1 MDEVVEEFLV
11 ESYENLDRIDADL
24 LALEAEPGRPD
35 LLASVFRGIH
45 TIKGTCG
52 FLGYGKLE
60 QVAHAGESLLSK
72 LRDGELH
79 LNADLTS
86 ALLRMVDAVRLMLAS
101 VEANG
106 TDGDGNWSELLAAL
120 EELQQAERPEAGDP
134 PVEEP
139 AALQI
144 VDLQIVDLQIVDAE
158 TVEAETVEA
167 ETVRA
172 ETVEAQPSPELL
184 GEILVSD
191 HGVTSDAVE
200 LAGMAQQLG
209 DERRIG
215 EVLVGEGVA
224 SQAQVDEALETQR
237 EQRSAVADS
246 SIRVDVSLLDD
257 LMNLVSELVLARN
270 QILQD
275 ASGRDAQAVATF
287 QRLNL
292 ITTELQEAV
301 MRTRMQP
308 IGTVWNKFPRV
319 VRDLAVTCGKQ
330 VRVEME
336 GEQTELD
343 KSIVEAIRDPL
354 THIIRNSVDHG
365 IEAPDVRL
373 AVGKPPEGR
382 LWLRAFHGSGQ
393 VNIEIADDGAGVN
406 LDRVRAKAV
415 ERGLV
420 TEALSHE
427 LTDREIVNLIFA
439 PGFST
444 AETVTNVSGRG
455 VGMDVVKTNI
465 EKIGGSVDIHAEQGH
480 GTTVKVKIPL
490 TLAIIPALII
500 TSAGQRYA
508 IPQVNLV
515 ELVRLQSDEARGA
528 VEEIHGTPVYRLR
541 GKLLPLVH
549 LNSELGQPDS
559 RPEGS
564 PISIVVLNVD
574 DHTFGLVVDE
584 VNDTEEIVVKALGAH
599 VKSIRAFAG
608 ATIMG
613 DGRVALIL
621 DILGLARQAQVVSEQ
636 RGERSNQ
643 LVDEE
648 AAGERTEQSFL
659 LVASYAEDRRL
670 AIPLDTVARLEEFDG
685 DKVELAGSRPV
696 IRYGDRILPLVD
708 LTGLVGGTER
718 PMRGRS
724 RLHVVVHG
732 EGGASVGLVVDKL
745 VDIVEESVEVEPQA
759 GAEGQPLVGAAVMRG
774 GITDVI
780 DMEQV
785 AAVARP
791 HHGGPGTG
799 AA

>member
-24 LALEAEPGRPD
+24 LALEGEPGRPD

-52 FLGYGKLE
+52 FLGYTRLE
-60 QVAHAGESLLSK
+60 QVAHAGESLLSR
-72 LRDGELH
+72 LRDGALA
-79 LNADLTS
+79 LTPDLTS
-86 ALLRMVDAVRLMLAS
+86 GLLQMVDAVRLMLAS

-106 TDGDGNWSELLAAL
+106 TDGDGDWSDLLERL
-120 EELQQAERPEAGDP
+120 EQLQATSPPDP
-134 PVEEP
+134 PAPPAPEP
-139 AALQI
+139 EPPAPLTDPGSGAAE
-144 VDLQIVDLQIVDAE
+144 D
-158 TVEAETVEA
+158 
-167 ETVRA
+167 R
-172 ETVEAQPSPELL
+172 L
-184 GEILVSD
+184 GDILVGRL
-191 HGVTSDAVE
+191 GVTPDAVE
-200 LAGMAQQLG
+200 LAGMAQRLG
-209 DERRIG
+209 DDRRIG
-215 EVLVGEGVA
+215 ELLVETGAA
-224 SQAQVDEALETQR
+224 SEDQVDEALRMQR
-237 EQRSAVADS
+237 EQRSSVADS

-275 ASGRDAQAVATF
+275 ASGRDSHAAGTF

-308 IGTVWNKFPRV
+308 IGTVWSKFPRV
-319 VRDLAVTCGKQ
+319 VRDLSVTCGKQ

-365 IEAPDVRL
+365 VEPPDVR
-373 AVGKPPEGR
+373 AAAGKPAEGR
-382 LWLRAFHGSGQ
+382 LWLRAFHESGQ
-393 VNIEIADDGAGVN
+393 VNIEIADDGAGVDV
-406 LDRVRAKAV
+406 DRVRAKAV

-420 TEALSHE
+420 SEAHSRQLSE
-427 LTDREIVNLIFA
+427 REIVNLIFA

-444 AETVTNVSGRG
+444 ADTVTNVSGRG

-465 EKIGGSVDIHAEQGH
+465 EKIGGSVDIQAERGI

-490 TLAIIPALII
+490 TLAIIPALMI

-515 ELVRLQSDEARGA
+515 ELVRLHSDEVGDA

-549 LNSELGQPDS
+549 LNSELGEPDV
-559 RPEGS
+559 RPAGS
-564 PISIVVLNVD
+564 PVSIVVLNVD

-584 VNDTEEIVVKALGAH
+584 VNDTEEIVVKALGGH
-599 VKSIRAFAG
+599 VKGIPAFAG

-621 DILGLARQAQVVSEQ
+621 DILGLARQAHVVTEQ
-636 RGERSNQ
+636 RGERSLQ
-643 LVDEE
+643 ETDDHEV
-648 AAGERTEQSFL
+648 AAQAEQSFL
-659 LVASYAEDRRL
+659 LVGINDGDRRL
-670 AIPLDTVARLEEFDG
+670 AIPLETVARLEEFDG
-685 DKVELAGSRPV
+685 DMVELAGSRPV
-696 IRYGDRILPLVD
+696 IRYRGRILPLVD
-708 LTGLVGGTER
+708 LSGLVGAPGR
-718 PMRGRS
+718 PLRGRD

-732 EGGASVGLVVDKL
+732 EGSASVGLVVDKL
-745 VDIVEESVEVEPQA
+745 VDVVEEHIEMEPQDGPVLA
-759 GAEGQPLVGAAVMRG
+759 GAAVMRSG
-774 GITDVI
+774 VTDVI
-780 DMEQV
+780 DMAQV
-785 AAVARP
+785 VAVARP
-791 HHGGPGTG
+791 GHARNEMGV
-799 AA
+799 ASL